1 MPLPP
6 RDRWFE
12 RSADA
17 IHTPVAGAVNNQAR
31 SLVRLPT
38 EPADTPYNLSTMTR
52 SIDGLDGRL
61 IRALAEHPRA
71 GVLELA
77 RLLGVAR
84 GTVQARLDKL
94 RARGVVTG
102 FGPDV
107 DLIRIGY
114 EVLAF
119 TSIEIAQGRLA
130 DVVAHLDDIPEV
142 LEVHA
147 TSGQGDLHCR
157 VVARTNEHLQQ
168 VVNRILEVQGINRTT
183 TVIALSE
190 QIPFRVQPLIAAATT
205 DKEGQDG

>member
-1 MPLPP
+1 M
-6 RDRWFE
+6 
-12 RSADA
+12 
-17 IHTPVAGAVNNQAR
+17 G
-31 SLVRLPT
+31 RLPRQM
-38 EPADTPYNLSTMTR
+38 PDRSYNLSTMT
-52 SIDGLDGRL
+52 SDIDGLDGRL
-61 IRALAEHPRA
+61 IRALADSPRA

-107 DLIRIGY
+107 DLTRIGY
-114 EVLAF
+114 EVLGF

-190 QIPFRVQPLIAAATT
+190 QIPFRVQPLIAAATS
-205 DKEGQDG
+205 

>member
-1 MPLPP
+1 M
-6 RDRWFE
+6 
-12 RSADA
+12 
-17 IHTPVAGAVNNQAR
+17 
-31 SLVRLPT
+31 VRLPT
-38 EPADTPYNLSTMTR
+38 RMGDRPYNLGAMTR
-52 SIDGLDGRL
+52 PIDGLDGRL
-61 IRALAEHPRA
+61 IRTLGEHPRA

-77 RLLGVAR
+77 RMLGVAR

-107 DLIRIGY
+107 DLIRVGY

-190 QIPFRVQPLIAAATT
+190 QIPFRVQPLIAAATA
-205 DKEGQDG
+205 EQESSHG

>member
-1 MPLPP
+1 M
-6 RDRWFE
+6 
-12 RSADA
+12 
-17 IHTPVAGAVNNQAR
+17 
-31 SLVRLPT
+31 VRLPT
-38 EPADTPYNLSTMTR
+38 EAAGTPYNLSAMTR
-52 SIDGLDGRL
+52 PIDGLDGRL

-84 GTVQARLDKL
+84 GTAQARLDKL